1 MDSRLRVGR
10 AIEKTEEEVA
20 PKIMEQIKKHQPDE
34 KPPAIATDGKG
45 AYREAMLETW
55 GKVPEYSGHGRPP
68 TARQPETYWK
78 YLQIIKKHEGSKL
91 VSVTT
96 KVVYGDPEEVKNLL
110 GEHTAYVE
118 RTNLTSRQ
126 MNGRLVRKTL
136 SFSKELLLLQ
146 AASALEDALYNFT
159 RPVKTLRVE
168 QADHSTSTRWQQRT
182 PAMAA
187 DLTDHIWTVK
197 ELLTALLV
205 PRYANI

>member
-1 MDSRLRVGR
+1 MNTRLRVGR

-20 PKIMEQIKKHQPDE
+20 PQLMEQIKKHAPE
-34 KPPAIATDGKG
+34 EGPPALATDGKG
-45 AYREAMLETW
+45 AYREAMLSTW
-55 GKVPEYSGHGRPP
+55 GRVPQYSGNGRPP
-68 TARQPETYWK
+68 TLPKPEKDWH
-78 YLQIIKKHEGSKL
+78 YLQVIKKRNGGKL
-91 VSVTT
+91 ISVKA
-96 KVVYGDPEEVKNLL
+96 KVIYGDPEEVKALL

-136 SFSKELLLLQ
+136 SFSKELLLLK

-168 QADHSTSTRWQQRT
+168 LANPSKQARWQQRT

-187 DLTDHIWTVK
+187 GLTDHIWTVK
-197 ELLTALLV
+197 ELLHLMLV
-205 PRYANI
+205 PLTTNT

>member
-10 AIEKTEEEVA
+10 AIAKTEEEVA
-20 PKIMEQIKKHQPDE
+20 PLLMEQIKSHAPE
-34 KPPAIATDGKG
+34 EAPPAIATDGKG

-55 GKVPEYSGHGRPP
+55 GKVPEYSGQGRPP
-68 TARQPETYWK
+68 TMPKPEKDWQ
-78 YLQIIKKHEGSKL
+78 YLQVIKKREGRKL

-96 KVVYGDPEEVKNLL
+96 KVVYGDPEEVKNVL

-136 SFSKELLLLQ
+136 SFSKELRLLK
-146 AASALEDALYNFT
+146 AASAVEDALYNFT
-159 RPVKTLRVE
+159 RPLKTLRVE
-168 QADHSTSTRWQQRT
+168 LANPSKQARWQQRT

-187 DLTDHIWTVK
+187 GLTDHIWTVK
-197 ELLTALLV
+197 ELLTFALV
-205 PRYANI
+205 PLPINL